1 MGPRPASA
9 QSSKASKYT
18 KLNEV
23 KPIFTGPPQNKEV
36 QAALDA
42 AETGREYYI
51 KKVQNKVKV
60 PKDMA
65 K

>member
-1 MGPRPASA
+1 MGTAPASG
-9 QSSKASKYT
+9 SKSSKYT

-42 AETGREYYI
+42 ADSGREYYI
-51 KKVQNKVKV
+51 KKV
-60 PKDMA
+60 
-65 K
+65 